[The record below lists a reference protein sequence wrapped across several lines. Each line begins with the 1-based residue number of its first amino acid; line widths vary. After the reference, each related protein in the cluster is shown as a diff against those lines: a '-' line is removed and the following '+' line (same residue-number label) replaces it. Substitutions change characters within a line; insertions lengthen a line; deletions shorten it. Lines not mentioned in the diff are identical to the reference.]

1 MISSWLLV
9 KLGTTSLLEAK
20 RETTRPSKD
29 KILYRGTQ
37 KTEELILMSRL
48 SVKKTILI
56 LVENRSR
63 PLWLLTRINTGQA
76 PKTKTKC
83 SISKGPEIMTRIE
96 NLEIYKYRMIDH
108 IIVFYIWILVLSMK
122 NYKKIR
128 KISEGAFGTV
138 FEY

>member
-1 MISSWLLV
+1 
-9 KLGTTSLLEAK
+9 
-20 RETTRPSKD
+20 
-29 KILYRGTQ
+29 
-37 KTEELILMSRL
+37 
-48 SVKKTILI
+48 